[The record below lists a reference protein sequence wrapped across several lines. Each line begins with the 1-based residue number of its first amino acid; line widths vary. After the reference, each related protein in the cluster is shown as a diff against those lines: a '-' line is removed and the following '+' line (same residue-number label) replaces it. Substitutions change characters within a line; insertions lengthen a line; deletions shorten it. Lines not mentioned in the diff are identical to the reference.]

1 MQKGDLK
8 ILQKTNDMIEYGY
21 TALKQYPKSER
32 FVLAAD
38 TKQCMYNILKLII
51 RANKRYFK
59 KTTLQDLDIEI
70 DTLRH
75 LIRVGLFLEFLPFK
89 RYETWTKQ
97 IDEIGRMLGGWIK
110 SNPK

>member
-1 MQKGDLK
+1 MK
-8 ILQKTNDMIEYGY
+8 ILQRANDMIEYGY
-21 TALKQYPKSER
+21 KALRQYPKSER
-32 FVLAAD
+32 HTLAAD
-38 TKQCMYNILKLII
+38 TKLCMYNVLKLII

-75 LIRVGLFLEFLPFK
+75 LIRLGQSLGFLPFK
-89 RYETWTKQ
+89 KYEVWSKQ
-97 IDEIGRMLGGWIK
+97 INEIGRMLGGWIK

>member
-1 MQKGDLK
+1 
-8 ILQKTNDMIEYGY
+8 MIEYGY
-21 TALKQYPKSER
+21 IALKQYPKSER

-38 TKQCMYNILKLII
+38 TKQCMYNMLKLII

-75 LIRVGLFLEFLPFK
+75 LIRLGHSLGFLPFRK
-89 RYETWTKQ
+89 YEIWSKQ
-97 IDEIGRMLGGWIK
+97 INEIGKMLGGWIK